1 MEKNKMKIVIL
12 DRATLGF
19 DIDMSIFESL
29 GEVKSYDIT
38 KSNEIIQRLQDA
50 DIVITNKVVISKE
63 VMDNSNL
70 KLICISATG
79 TNNVDLEYAKQKN
92 IQVKNV
98 AGYSSSS
105 VVQLAFSMIF
115 HIVQK
120 LDYYKK
126 YVDEGNWQKS
136 QIFTHIDKPFFELD
150 DKKVGII
157 GLGDIGRN
165 FAKKAKAFDCEV
177 MYYST
182 SGKNSNSEYKQVSL
196 DELLKTCDIISIHC
210 PLNENTKDLLNYEN
224 MKNMKNGAILL
235 NLGRGGI
242 INEADLAKIIDEK
255 EIYCGIDVVNIEPIL
270 EDNPLLKVKNKQR
283 LLLTPHIGWASIEA
297 RTRLVKMVAENIKE
311 FISQKRI
318 S

>member
-1 MEKNKMKIVIL
+1 MKIVIL

-19 DIDMSIFESL
+19 DIDMSIFETL
-29 GEVKSYDIT
+29 GEVESFDVT
-38 KSNEIIQRLQDA
+38 NETQTINRVKNA

-115 HIVQK
+115 QIVQK

-150 DKKVGII
+150 GKKVGII

-177 MYYST
+177 MYFST

-196 DELLKTCDIISIHC
+196 DELLSTSDIISIHC
-210 PLNENTKDLLNYEN
+210 PLNENTKDLLNY
-224 MKNMKNGAILL
+224 KNMKNIKDGAILL

-255 EIYCGIDVVNIEPIL
+255 EIYCGIDVVAIEPIL
-270 EDNPLLKVKNKQR
+270 EDNPLLKVKNKDR

-311 FISQKRI
+311 FQK
-318 S
+318 

>member
-1 MEKNKMKIVIL
+1 MKIVIL

-19 DIDMSIFESL
+19 DIDMSVFETL
-29 GEVKSYDIT
+29 GEVTSYDIT
-38 KSNEIIQRLQDA
+38 LPNETIARVKNA

-63 VMDNSNL
+63 IMDASNL

-79 TNNVDLEYAKQKN
+79 TNNVDLAYAKEKG
-92 IQVKNV
+92 IEVKNV

-105 VVQLAFSMIF
+105 VVQVAFAMIF
-115 HIVQK
+115 QIVQK

-136 QIFTHIDKPFFELD
+136 EIFTHIDKPFFELD
-150 DKKVGII
+150 GKKVGII

-165 FAKKAKAFDCEV
+165 FAKKAQAFDCEIL
-177 MYYST
+177 YYST
-182 SGKNSNSEYKQVSL
+182 SGKNSNEDYKRVEL
-196 DELLKTCDIISIHC
+196 NELLSTCDIISIHC
-210 PLNENTKDLLNYEN
+210 PLNTDTKDLLNYEN
-224 MKNMKNGAILL
+224 MKNIKDGAILL

-255 EIYCGIDVVNIEPIL
+255 EIYCGIDVVSVEPIL
-270 EDNPLLKVKNKQR
+270 ENNPLLKVKNKHQ
-283 LLLTPHIGWASIEA
+283 LLLTPHIGWASVEA

-311 FISQKRI
+311 FLK
-318 S
+318 

>member
-19 DIDMSIFESL
+19 DIDMSVFEVL

-38 KSNEIIQRLQDA
+38 KPNETIQRLQDA

-150 DKKVGII
+150 GKKVGII

-165 FAKKAKAFDCEV
+165 FAKKASAFDCEV

-196 DELLKTCDIISIHC
+196 DELLSTCDIISIHC

-255 EIYCGIDVVNIEPIL
+255 EIYCGIDVVYIEPIL